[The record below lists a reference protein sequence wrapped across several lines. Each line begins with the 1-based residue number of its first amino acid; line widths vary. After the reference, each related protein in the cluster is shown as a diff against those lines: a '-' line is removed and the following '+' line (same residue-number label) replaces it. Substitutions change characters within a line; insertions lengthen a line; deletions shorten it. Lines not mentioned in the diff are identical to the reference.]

1 MNLLKVYVSNITTH
15 NCYQYHKGIYI
26 HSLIADIDCEGH
38 KEKQVKLTITD
49 NGDQSIIN
57 KGYYFG

>member
-1 MNLLKVYVSNITTH
+1 MNLIKVYVSNITTH
-15 NCYQYHKGIYI
+15 KCHQCHKGIYI
-26 HSLIADIDCEGH
+26 HNLIADIDCEGH

-49 NGDQSIIN
+49 NEYQSIIN